1 MTTSNKDTIYI
12 DIDEEITGIID
23 KVRGSSGKIVA
34 LVLPKRASAFQ
45 SIVNMKLLK
54 RSADN
59 AKKNLVLIT
68 TEASL
73 MPLAGAVGLHVAK
86 TPQSKPEIPVAP
98 VIDDGTEETID
109 EAAPEVFSAAAVAN
123 RPVGE
128 LASQMPPDSDDMET
142 LELDEDDEA
151 ALATGAP
158 LLAADAAA
166 KTKKPKKNS
175 KLAVPN
181 FERFRLLL
189 VLGVV
194 GLILLITG
202 LVFALSVLPK
212 AEIAVKTNSS
222 NVNVGLNLVLDT
234 AAKEPDIASST
245 LPAKLVS
252 QQKTSTQQAPAT
264 GQRNNGERASGDVRI
279 TNCSEEDEVSIPAG
293 TGVSS
298 NGLTFITQKTL
309 TFKLSG
315 KTKTSCIPVD
325 GETSGIVPVVAQT
338 GGANY
343 NLPAGST
350 FTVAASSGMTAASPE
365 AFTGGTDNIVKTVTQ
380 ADIDAAKQ
388 KVTAAEGSVKQDLRK
403 QLQGDGLLA
412 ITSTYTAGNPSATN
426 SAEAGTVADS
436 VTVTSTTTYTMFG
449 VKEADLQK
457 LVKADIES
465 QIDKT
470 KQDILNQGIDQ
481 AVYKVTNRTDT
492 VAEVAFE
499 TVATAGPDIK
509 VDELKK
515 LVAGKK
521 GGDIKSLLQNN
532 PGVTDVQVH
541 LSPFWVTSVPK
552 KTEKITIT
560 IADPIPAES
569 NDKPE

>member
-560 IADPIPAES
+560 IADPIPAVS